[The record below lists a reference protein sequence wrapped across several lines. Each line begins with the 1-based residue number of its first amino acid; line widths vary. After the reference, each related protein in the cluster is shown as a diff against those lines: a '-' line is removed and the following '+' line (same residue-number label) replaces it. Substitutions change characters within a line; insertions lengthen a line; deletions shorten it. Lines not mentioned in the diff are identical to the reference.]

1 MEWTE
6 QQIRYVIQDMTS
18 ENPLACRALFKIAD
32 VEFTGKVPTMA
43 VSLSG
48 NPILKINLD
57 FCRKHL
63 RSENDVKAVLLH
75 EFLHVLLLHTEK
87 YKISNPLLNIAL
99 DAIINS
105 IIYRYKG
112 MDYAGFFA
120 RFYKWEGI
128 SLLLRPEL
136 PDDELP
142 DDELPEWSDLHE
154 KIYEGKYC
162 ADDLYELLVY
172 LKDKINKKE
181 ARKIMLLG
189 NHSRENISEEA
200 KEVLDGIL
208 KKMDGVLIW
217 NKPQTRG
224 VGAKLNTEEK
234 EIVKYK
240 RNRWEL
246 STLSLLKKSLL
257 PDSRSKNETAIQE
270 VMLPILSSLD
280 RRSMARFKYSGMIP
294 ISKNESVQPA
304 PSLLATIYLDVSGS
318 MHSEMDA
325 LISLLYHFRSYI
337 KMPIWVFS
345 NEVAEARF
353 RDGMLEYDS
362 TAGTSIEPVFNHIR
376 KNKIGKSLIVSDG
389 YVEGINDLMIRGLRV
404 ENINVLVSAN
414 GNPQKFMD
422 VRIPYLQLETL

>member
-136 PDDELP
+136 MNCRMMNCRMMNCRNGQI
-142 DDELPEWSDLHE
+142 SMR
-154 KIYEGKYC
+154 KYMR
-162 ADDLYELLVY
+162 A
-172 LKDKINKKE
+172 
-181 ARKIMLLG
+181 
-189 NHSRENISEEA
+189 
-200 KEVLDGIL
+200 
-208 KKMDGVLIW
+208 
-217 NKPQTRG
+217 
-224 VGAKLNTEEK
+224 NT
-234 EIVKYK
+234 V
-240 RNRWEL
+240 
-246 STLSLLKKSLL
+246 
-257 PDSRSKNETAIQE
+257 
-270 VMLPILSSLD
+270 
-280 RRSMARFKYSGMIP
+280 
-294 ISKNESVQPA
+294 
-304 PSLLATIYLDVSGS
+304 
-318 MHSEMDA
+318 
-325 LISLLYHFRSYI
+325 
-337 KMPIWVFS
+337 
-345 NEVAEARF
+345 
-353 RDGMLEYDS
+353 
-362 TAGTSIEPVFNHIR
+362 
-376 KNKIGKSLIVSDG
+376 
-389 YVEGINDLMIRGLRV
+389 LMISMSFWSTSKTRSTRRKRERSCCLAIIV
-404 ENINVLVSAN
+404 E
-414 GNPQKFMD
+414 
-422 VRIPYLQLETL
+422 RIFPRRRKKYWTAF